1 MKLDTG
7 VPPHPRNPPAPLR
20 EGVREIR
27 IESDRFG
34 RNRILH
40 LVSTLLSPLNDA
52 PDRILY
58 CRCAFAQAVPEAVKN
73 AVLER
78 LCESGASF
86 ESVSDLCEMS
96 ARKDPRLGALLDG
109 EGTLRIAACYP
120 RAVKWLFHHAGAP
133 LPEDGRV
140 EILNMRESS
149 ADEIASALLSPS
161 DATVPPTP

>member
-1 MKLDTG
+1 
-7 VPPHPRNPPAPLR
+7 
-20 EGVREIR
+20 
-27 IESDRFG
+27 
-34 RNRILH
+34 
-40 LVSTLLSPLNDA
+40 LNDA

-86 ESVSDLCEMS
+86 ESVADLCEMS

-149 ADEIASALLSPS
+149 ADEIASALLTPS